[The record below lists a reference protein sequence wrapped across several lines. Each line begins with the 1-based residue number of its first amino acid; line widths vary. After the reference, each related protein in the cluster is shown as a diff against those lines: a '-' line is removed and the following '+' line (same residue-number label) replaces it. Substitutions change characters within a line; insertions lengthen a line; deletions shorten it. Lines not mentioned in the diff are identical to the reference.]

1 MVVGSNS
8 NDKINVFLGLFMII
22 SAAGIVSHV
31 IVIPAILDKA
41 GRDAWISVLLIAI
54 LFMGWIFIVYC
65 IQRKTKQ
72 QHLFLWI
79 KEKGNKLVAYFF
91 GALGA
96 LFLLAASTVSF
107 IDTVSWAT
115 TTYLPRTPPLVLSFS
130 LAVICLLPALNGI
143 RSISVINGI
152 LLPAVI
158 IFGFMVA
165 IGNIPHKDYSLLL
178 PLLENGWFPALKGI
192 LAAGAGIFELF
203 LVLLFQH
210 KIEGKFKLRYLFV
223 TGIVLIILTLG
234 PLMGSIA
241 IFGPEEAS
249 KQRFPAYEQWAMLS
263 LGRYLEHLDFISIY
277 QWMVGIFI
285 RISLSIY
292 LIPEVFNFEGKKRV
306 SIQIIIGL
314 FLSVSV
320 LFNPVGDLVFLTF
333 VKNYFLPI
341 STLFIFFYTLTLCL
355 YVLVKSKKKGI
366 RTQ

>member
-1 MVVGSNS
+1 MSS
-8 NDKINVFLGLFMII
+8 KADDKINAFLGLFMIM

-41 GRDAWISVLLIAI
+41 GRDAWISVLLVGF
-54 LFMGWIFIVYC
+54 LFMGWVFIVYY

-79 KEKGNKLVAYFF
+79 KEGNKVLAYFF
-91 GALGA
+91 GALVA

-107 IDTVSWAT
+107 IDTVSWAA
-115 TTYLPRTPPLVLSFS
+115 TTYLPRTPGLVLSFS

-165 IGNIPHKDYSLLL
+165 IGNIPNKDYSLLL
-178 PLLENGWFPALKGI
+178 PLLENGWMPVLRGI

-210 KIEGKFKLRYLFV
+210 KIEGKFKLRYLLG
-223 TGIVLIILTLG
+223 TGSVLIILTLG

-263 LGRYLEHLDFISIY
+263 LGRYVEHLDFISIY

-292 LIPEVFNFEGKKRV
+292 LIPEVFNFKGKKRV
-306 SIQIIIGL
+306 IIQIMIAL
-314 FLSVSV
+314 FLSFSV
-320 LFNPVGDLVFLTF
+320 LLNPLGDLAFLTF
-333 VKNYFLPI
+333 IKNYFLPL
-341 STLFIFFYTLTLCL
+341 STLFIIFYTLTLCF
-355 YVLVKSKKKGI
+355 YVLIKSKKRGTE
-366 RTQ
+366 TQ

>member
-1 MVVGSNS
+1 MGSNTD
-8 NDKINVFLGLFMII
+8 DKINVFLGLFMIM

-41 GRDAWISVLLIAI
+41 GRDAWISVLLIAF
-54 LFMGWIFIVYC
+54 LFLGWIFIVYC

-72 QHLFLWI
+72 QHLFLWM
-79 KEKGNKLVAYFF
+79 KEKGNKLLAYFF
-91 GALGA
+91 GALVA

-107 IDTVSWAT
+107 IDTVSWAS

-165 IGNIPHKDYSLLL
+165 IGNIPHKDYRLLL
-178 PLLENGWFPALKGI
+178 PLLENGWFPALKGM

-210 KIEGKFKLRYLFV
+210 KIAGKFKLRYLFV

-292 LIPEVFNFEGKKRV
+292 LIPEVFNFKGKKRV
-306 SIQIIIGL
+306 TIQIIIGL
-314 FLSVSV
+314 FLSVTV

-355 YVLVKSKKKGI
+355 YVLFKSKKKGI